1 MFNPTSHSI
10 KFLRDENVKLRLE
23 KFLREMGIDIVS
35 KPKGLING
43 KLAHFSKAEKRVLIT
58 NDKDFSDSQKYPK
71 DKIYSVILLKIP
83 QDKPQLLIDSF
94 SKMLFK
100 LKSPK
105 DFEGKVIALYEN
117 RFDITPILN

>member
-1 MFNPTSHSI
+1 M
-10 KFLRDENVKLRLE
+10 
-23 KFLREMGIDIVS
+23 
-35 KPKGLING
+35 
-43 KLAHFSKAEKRVLIT
+43 LIT
-58 NDKDFSDSQKYPK
+58 NDKDLSDSQKYPK